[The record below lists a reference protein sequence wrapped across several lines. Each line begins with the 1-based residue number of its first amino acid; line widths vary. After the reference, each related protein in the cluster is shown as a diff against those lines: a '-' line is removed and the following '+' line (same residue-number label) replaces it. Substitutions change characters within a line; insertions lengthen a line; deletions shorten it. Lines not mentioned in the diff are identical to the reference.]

1 MQNVNCN
8 ILVGK
13 DAKRRYSTVVTIVPI
28 AVAPNNCHMISRFY
42 SSPYKQKSTMH
53 LSNSLG
59 NYLFCDDFFLIANL
73 LGNRILIL
81 KRSLSKPIQET
92 VVVLHSRDILS

>member
-13 DAKRRYSTVVTIVPI
+13 DAKRRYSTVVTMVPI
-28 AVAPNNCHMISRFY
+28 AVTPNKCHMISRFF
-42 SSPYKQKSTMH
+42 SSPYKQKSTMY

-59 NYLFCDDFFLIANL
+59 NYLLCDDFFFNCKFTGQQDID
-73 LGNRILIL
+73 L
-81 KRSLSKPIQET
+81 KM
-92 VVVLHSRDILS
+92 